1 MRQPFIAVLWVA
13 LALMMVDVLSRQS
26 ALAQNGDRRAGQQTK
41 TVQPTPRTADG
52 RVIWGPLPGHK
63 GVWNARSHT
72 LWDLDEPKQAGE
84 TNAAFFAIDGFPGK
98 LKWSQ
103 VPFQPRAR
111 ALSKSRIPD
120 LAEPC
125 TRCKP

>member
-13 LALMMVDVLSRQS
+13 LALMMVDVLARQP

-72 LWDLDEPKQAGE
+72 VWDLDEPKQAGE
-84 TNAAFFAIDGFPGK
+84 TYAASFAIDGFPAK
-98 LKWSQ
+98 L
-103 VPFQPRAR
+103 R
-111 ALSKSRIPD
+111 SRQ
-120 LAEPC
+120 
-125 TRCKP
+125 